1 MRFNFVKSW
10 FCYNDIVLLLIA
22 MVTIYYFSV
31 LFLMHCIKTSY
42 GQFDLQTSQ

>member
-10 FCYNDIVLLLIA
+10 FCYNDLLLMT
-22 MVTIYYFSV
+22 MVRIYYLSV
-31 LFLMHCIKTSY
+31 LFLMHCIKSSY